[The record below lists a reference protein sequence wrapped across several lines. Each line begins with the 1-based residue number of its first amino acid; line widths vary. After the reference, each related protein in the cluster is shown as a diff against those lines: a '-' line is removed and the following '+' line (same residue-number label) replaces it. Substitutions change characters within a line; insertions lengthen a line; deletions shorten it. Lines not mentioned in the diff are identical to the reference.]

1 MATKLLSLTCIRKE
15 RFSGRYPPV
24 LRKHLNSRPRGG
36 GGGDGS
42 PSETAVLKIDE
53 EEAVSDAVF
62 RVTGMTC
69 SACAGS
75 IEKEIK
81 RLPGIHEAVIDALNN
96 RAQIQFYPT
105 SVDVSFFLLFF
116 LIENS
121 ISASSYCYIGIDRAV
136 ILIFHGIRV
145 NSFFFIEC

>member
-15 RFSGRYPPV
+15 RFSGRYPV
-24 LRKHLNSRPRGG
+24 LWKNLNRPRGG

-42 PSETAVLKIDE
+42 PSETAVLKIDD
-53 EEAVSDAVF
+53 EEAIASAVF
-62 RVTGMTC
+62 RVIGMTC

-96 RAQIQFYPT
+96 RAQIQFYPS
-105 SVDVSFFLLFF
+105 SVNVSF
-116 LIENS
+116 
-121 ISASSYCYIGIDRAV
+121 D
-136 ILIFHGIRV
+136 
-145 NSFFFIEC
+145 